1 MRFGQRLIVS
11 LLSLA
16 TSDDL
21 GIPNCESRST
31 SDERRS
37 QSPPSER
44 HAASGGESRV
54 EDIDESGGIRIF
66 NKILLY
72 HELVIHTQLMVP
84 LPHFINSGNSV
95 HKTIL
100 S

>member
-44 HAASGGESRV
+44 HAASGCEPRV

-66 NKILLY
+66 NQILLY
-72 HELVIHTQLMVP
+72 HELVIHTQLMVRAY
-84 LPHFINSGNSV
+84 FV
-95 HKTIL
+95 RCF
-100 S
+100 

>member
-16 TSDDL
+16 ASDDL

-44 HAASGGESRV
+44 HAASGGESRA
-54 EDIDESGGIRIF
+54 EDIDENGGSLICNERVIYQ
-66 NKILLY
+66 K
-72 HELVIHTQLMVP
+72 LVIRTQLMVT
-84 LPHFINSGNSV
+84 LRH
-95 HKTIL
+95 
-100 S
+100 

>member
-16 TSDDL
+16 ASDDL

-44 HAASGGESRV
+44 HAASGGESRA
-54 EDIDESGGIRIF
+54 EDIDESGCILSF
-66 NKILLY
+66 NERAIY

>member
-16 TSDDL
+16 ASDDL

-54 EDIDESGGIRIF
+54 EDIDESGGNLIF
-66 NKILLY
+66 NEIVIY

-84 LPHFINSGNSV
+84 L
-95 HKTIL
+95 L
-100 S
+100 YC